1 MRKKYICTDKFIFSV
16 DHQCHDKVVGSWT
29 DFVSSSRPINGIKNL
44 VSNAN
49 AGLMLCYSTLGAFTT
64 FPFGWFT
71 SIKARAVLL
80 IHDTTMEPKDFT
92 NYLQWQN
99 CYCNSIEQNISSV
112 FLFHQIWIVKYYM
125 SSIQLNNL
133 FCVMS
138 FQMFFLNN
146 LQYWHFCT
154 VFFLLKKKS

>member
-80 IHDTTMEPKDFT
+80 IHDTTMGPKDFT
-92 NYLQWQN
+92 YYLQWQN
-99 CYCNSIEQNISSV
+99 CHCNSIEYKHQQSLSTLSNMDRQIVNIYFFYKIFS
-112 FLFHQIWIVKYYM
+112 
-125 SSIQLNNL
+125 LN
-133 FCVMS
+133 
-138 FQMFFLNN
+138 
-146 LQYWHFCT
+146 
-154 VFFLLKKKS
+154 